1 MNKVYI
7 PYGSLKS
14 IKVEITNNLNLDK
27 LVTKPNNTKYWGYSD
42 IAGGEEYRKYI
53 AILISKMLNTNKD
66 IYVSDVLKRVYEV
79 DSLEELEC
87 HCKKLKTDYS
97 AILKNVYTIAKNDEI
112 QKIYND
118 CIARFEKILKDNINY
133 IYFGVDKNGNKI

>member
-1 MNKVYI
+1 MNKIFI
-7 PYGSLKS
+7 PYANLQS
-14 IKVEITNNLNLDK
+14 ITTQITNDLNVDR
-27 LVTKPNNTKYWGYSD
+27 LVVKPENTKYWYYSD
-42 IAGGEEYRKYI
+42 IIGGEEYRKYI
-53 AILISKMLNTNKD
+53 AILISKMLNTNND

-97 AILKNVYTIAKNDEI
+97 AILKNVYTFAKNDEI
-112 QKIYND
+112 QKVYND

-133 IYFGVDKNGNKI
+133 IYFGVDKDGNKI